1 MGEFQIRGP
10 STMNGYLNNP
20 SETFKAF
27 DNGWLKTGDVGYFKD
42 GKIYIIDRIK
52 VEFREAQRNE
62 FHKPGF

>member
-1 MGEFQIRGP
+1 
-10 STMNGYLNNP
+10 MNGYLNNS

-52 VEFREAQRNE
+52 VEFCEA
-62 FHKPGF
+62 